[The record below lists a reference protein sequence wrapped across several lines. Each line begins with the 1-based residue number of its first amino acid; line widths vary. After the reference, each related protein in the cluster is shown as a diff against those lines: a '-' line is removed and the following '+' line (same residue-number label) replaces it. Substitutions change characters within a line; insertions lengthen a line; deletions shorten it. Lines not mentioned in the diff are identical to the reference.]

1 MCFKETCILKH
12 FQISAFAGVW
22 FFLFFLPF
30 PTLKWKML
38 QYERGNIIEILVKK
52 NTDLCLLPSLILK
65 VFWGKKVCSLLVLN
79 IFKLNYTDL
88 SLTAKKMLLCEER
101 IFVRSMCASW
111 LLAGVLLR
119 FLLWLCV

>member
-1 MCFKETCILKH
+1 
-12 FQISAFAGVW
+12 
-22 FFLFFLPF
+22 
-30 PTLKWKML
+30 ML